1 MSYPKFEKDL
11 HYISNLSDEP
21 NEEDGLSAAGLKA
34 AFDAAGLDTQVF
46 INQLIDQLNE
56 SQSDGSALD
65 ISGMQSG
72 TNLQESNII
81 AGHDGSSNKKYTI
94 AQIREALGNIP
105 SDGWTLYGKL
115 SIDGEIIPSYI
126 MLPGDGDSVLRIIN
140 DTKMEGDI
148 PVLSFYDGYEGG
160 QFPVILRNVQDPQGD
175 YDAANKRFVIDS
187 IKVKSVNGKTGD
199 VVLTAEDVG
208 AIEDSND
215 LCKLPRVVQIRGESG
230 GSISITN
237 IDGSGTG
244 LNLTNNDATIVD
256 GSNSVLIHNISDP
269 VEPKDAANKQYVD
282 SSAKVKSVNNKTGE
296 VSLSAEDI
304 PTEISGSGWTA
315 TNVQDALEHLKD
327 QSGGGSGAVLSVN
340 GQTGAVQ
347 LTAEDVGAAKESYV
361 DSEIYNHSKQNA
373 SSTISGHVMIADS
386 QVSGGSSTPVAASA
400 RPVFNHIDNGNIH
413 VTQEEKSLWN
423 AKSNFSGNYDDLSG
437 KPTIPTK
444 TSDLSNDSGFLTSA
458 PVSSVNGSTGAVQLT
473 AQDVGADAEGS
484 ANSVQSNLNTHAGNA
499 TIHITSDDRSNW
511 NAKSDFS
518 GNYSDLI
525 GAPFIPDK
533 TSDLENDSGFLT
545 SAPVSSVNSKT
556 GSVNL
561 QAVDIPAQVSG
572 EGWTATNVQDALEH
586 LKDQSGGGSGAVLS
600 VNGQTGAVQL
610 TAEDVGAAKES
621 YVDSE
626 IYNHSKQNASST
638 ISGHVMIADSQVS
651 GGSSTPVAASARPV
665 FNHID
670 NGNIHVTQEEK
681 SLWNAKSNFS
691 GNYDDLSG
699 KPTIPTKTSDLSN
712 DSGFLTSAPVSSV
725 NGSTGAVQLT
735 AQDVGADAEGS
746 ANSVQSN
753 LNTHAGNAT
762 IHITSDDR
770 SNWNA
775 KSDFSGNYSDLIGA
789 PFIPDKTSDLENDS
803 GFLTSAPVSS
813 VNSKTG
819 SVNLQAVDIPAQVSG
834 EGWTATNVQD
844 ALEHLKDQ
852 SGGSGSGAVASV
864 NGKTGV
870 VVLTSDDI
878 GADEAGSAISVQ
890 NNLTTHAND
899 STVHVTS
906 LEKSSWN
913 AKSDFSG
920 SYNDLTNKPTIPTK
934 TSDLDN
940 DIGFLTSVPVTSVN
954 GETGA
959 VQLTAQDV
967 GADSAGSASAVQSN
981 LTSHAN
987 NSSVHVSSDEKA
999 SWNAKS
1005 DFSGNYS
1012 DLSGKPT
1019 IPTKTSQLTNDSGFI
1034 SSAPVSSVNGK
1045 TGAVVLTSEDV
1056 GAAPDS
1062 HVGKTA
1068 TSTELGHVLI
1078 DNSLES
1084 TVYIDNHIAAG
1095 AIPTS
1100 NHINNQNIHVTSVE
1114 KQTWN
1119 AKSDFSGNY
1128 ADLTG
1133 TPTIPTK
1140 TSQLTNDSGFLTSA
1154 PVTSVNGK
1162 TGVVNLL
1169 AEDIG
1174 AATESYV
1181 DDAISAAIGTAIG
1194 GSY

>member
-586 LKDQSGGGSGAVLS
+586 LKDQSGG
-600 VNGQTGAVQL
+600 
-610 TAEDVGAAKES
+610 
-621 YVDSE
+621 
-626 IYNHSKQNASST
+626 
-638 ISGHVMIADSQVS
+638 
-651 GGSSTPVAASARPV
+651 
-665 FNHID
+665 
-670 NGNIHVTQEEK
+670 
-681 SLWNAKSNFS
+681 
-691 GNYDDLSG
+691 
-699 KPTIPTKTSDLSN
+699 
-712 DSGFLTSAPVSSV
+712 
-725 NGSTGAVQLT
+725 
-735 AQDVGADAEGS
+735 
-746 ANSVQSN
+746 
-753 LNTHAGNAT
+753 
-762 IHITSDDR
+762 
-770 SNWNA
+770 
-775 KSDFSGNYSDLIGA
+775 
-789 PFIPDKTSDLENDS
+789 
-803 GFLTSAPVSS
+803 
-813 VNSKTG
+813 
-819 SVNLQAVDIPAQVSG
+819 
-834 EGWTATNVQD
+834 
-844 ALEHLKDQ
+844 
-852 SGGSGSGAVASV
+852 SGSGAVASV

-870 VVLTSDDI
+870 VVLTSDDV

-899 STVHVTS
+899 STIHVTS
-906 LEKSSWN
+906 LEKS
-913 AKSDFSG
+913 
-920 SYNDLTNKPTIPTK
+920 
-934 TSDLDN
+934 
-940 DIGFLTSVPVTSVN
+940 
-954 GETGA
+954 
-959 VQLTAQDV
+959 
-967 GADSAGSASAVQSN
+967 
-981 LTSHAN
+981 
-987 NSSVHVSSDEKA
+987 

-1019 IPTKTSQLTNDSGFI
+1019 IPTKTSQLTNDSGFLT
-1034 SSAPVSSVNGK
+1034 SAPVSSVNGK
-1045 TGAVVLTSEDV
+1045 TGAVLLTAIDV
-1056 GAAPDS
+1056 GAD
-1062 HVGKTA
+1062 
-1068 TSTELGHVLI
+1068 TSGAASIVMDNLHIHTI
-1078 DNSLES
+1078 DNA
-1084 TVYIDNHIAAG
+1084 V
-1095 AIPTS
+1095 
-1100 NHINNQNIHVTSVE
+1100 HVTSGE
-1114 KQTWN
+1114 KATWN
-1119 AKSDFSGNY
+1119 AKSNFSGNY
-1128 ADLTG
+1128 DDLTG
-1133 TPTIPTK
+1133 KPTIPTKTSDLSNDSGFITSVPVSSVNGKTGIVNLTAEDVEAAPESHMDKHASSTDYGHVVVVDSIASGAGPGVVASSSVVFSHINDSSLHVTSTEKSTWNSKSDFSGDYSDLTGKPAIPTK